1 MTEDAVSFEKVIK
14 KFGAVQALEEQNFTI
29 AKGELVSMLGPS
41 GCGKTTTLRLIAGLE
56 MPTAGRIVIGG
67 RDVSNVPTNLRSI
80 GMVFQ
85 SYALFPHLNI
95 LENVAYGLIAKQT
108 PKKQALVRAMAQ
120 LEQLGLAE
128 KTYKLPAEL
137 SGGQQQ
143 RAALARALVLE
154 PDVLLFDEPLSNLDA
169 KLRRQVRDEIRDL
182 QQALGL
188 SVVYVTHDQTEALA
202 ISDRIFL
209 MRNGRIEQSGSPREL
224 YDAPRSEFVADF
236 MGDANVLKVKAGAD
250 GHVRFGSIPV
260 PGSLA
265 PGAEAILV
273 ARPEL
278 LAIAREGQEGLP
290 GRVARASYLGGV
302 MEYRVETELGTLLIA
317 DRNVREPVRG
327 GSDVHVLAAPEDL
340 RLIPQT
346 TLSI

>member
-1 MTEDAVSFEKVIK
+1 MTEDAVSFDRVTK
-14 KFGAVQALEEQNFTI
+14 KFGAVQALEEQNFRI

-56 MPTAGRIVIGG
+56 MPTSGRIVIGG
-67 RDVSNVPTNLRSI
+67 RDVSNVPANLRSI

-95 LENVAYGLIAKQT
+95 LENVAYGLIAKQM
-108 PKKQALVRAMAQ
+108 PKKQAFARATAQ

-128 KTYKLPAEL
+128 KTDKLPAEL

-188 SVVYVTHDQTEALA
+188 SVIYVTHDQTEALA

-209 MRNGRIEQSGSPREL
+209 MKNGRIEQSGSPREL
-224 YDAPRSEFVADF
+224 YQAPRTEFVADF
-236 MGDANVLKVKAGAD
+236 MGDANVLEVEAGPD
-250 GHVRFGSIPV
+250 GLIRFGSILV

-265 PGAEAILV
+265 AGATAALV

-278 LAIAREGQEGLP
+278 LAIARQGPDGLP
-290 GRVARASYLGGV
+290 GRVVRASYLGGI
-302 MEYRVETELGTLLIA
+302 MEYRVETELGMLLVA
-317 DRNVREPVRG
+317 DRNVREPAKD
-327 GSDVHVLAAPEDL
+327 GSDVHVVAIPEDL
-340 RLIPQT
+340 RLIPR
-346 TLSI
+346 